1 MAKSLRQTILVVE
14 NDEETRAQLAEA
26 LRQSGYSVNTAGDGI
41 TALSSLSQCPA
52 DLLLTDYRMPGID
65 GVELIRRVRL
75 KNSHQAALLLSGCV
89 DEELSN
95 IGATQCLRKPIS
107 LDDLLWAVD
116 CSLACHESHRPEATT
131 TPVFQPRYSSPMQPV
146 KAGG

>member
-1 MAKSLRQTILVVE
+1 MAESTLRKTILVVE

-26 LRQSGYSVNTAGDGI
+26 LRQSGYAVNTAGDGL

-52 DLLLTDYRMPGID
+52 DLILSDYRMPGLD

-75 KNSHQAALLLSGCV
+75 TNAHQAALLLSGYG
-89 DEELSN
+89 DEDVSN
-95 IGATQCLRKPIS
+95 IGATQWLRKPIS

-116 CSLACHESHRPEATT
+116 CSLACHESHRPAATT
-131 TPVFQPRYSSPMQPV
+131 MPVFRPPYPST
-146 KAGG
+146 